1 MSIRF
6 EQSTL
11 MKEKAAIE
19 KKDEASRTKHEKE
32 RLQEINDLLKKKII
46 SVTMSQSLVNRIDE
60 LVHETVGRSRAQLIE
75 DAVRWFLDYSV
86 HRWSDRGLY
95 VTGSRVVFES
105 ETMNSFFFSKLTPSD
120 QYELGITA
128 GSQSAIADV
137 VTLYHGTDPS
147 EEDGRSIVLAL
158 LQNFGWGY
166 LKMQDDDLL
175 VITNP
180 FYPAPFIQGYL
191 EALLKLKLD
200 LVETAVKDT
209 VALRFK

>member
-19 KKDEASRTKHEKE
+19 KKDETNRSKQEKE
-32 RLQEINDLLKKKII
+32 RLEEINDLLKKKII
-46 SVTMSQSLVNRIDE
+46 SVTMSQALVSRIDE

-86 HRWSDRGLY
+86 HRWSDRGLF
-95 VTGSRVVFES
+95 VSGSRVTFES
-105 ETMNSFFFSKLTPSD
+105 ETMSSLFFSKLTPSD

-128 GSQSAIADV
+128 GSQSAIGDV
-137 VTLYHGTDPS
+137 IKLYHGTDPKDRES
-147 EEDGRSIVLAL
+147 RSLVLAL
-158 LQNFGWGY
+158 LQNYGWGFDR
-166 LKMQDDDLL
+166 MHDDDLL
-175 VITNP
+175 VITSP
-180 FYPAPFIQGYL
+180 FYPAAFIQGYL
-191 EALLKLKLD
+191 EALLKVKLE